1 MLLIHKIFSTFF
13 VLVLILLSGCS
24 QKNTRFYKEPY
35 FKKSTNKYFITP
47 SGNENVYT
55 KSSSDIIKN
64 SKAMHRATMRSYVI
78 RGIRYHPK
86 SVEIG
91 QVQKGIA
98 SWYGPNFHSKLTSN
112 GEIYNMYAS
121 TAAHKT
127 LPMNT
132 IVKVD
137 NINNGKSTIV
147 RINDRGPFVDGRVID
162 LSNKAARQI
171 GIISKG
177 TANVRVTILN
187 TNSHFKSKVNKQTH
201 KPIYT
206 KNNLNYNV
214 QVGAFK
220 NYEGA
225 KSTKK
230 KLDLIF
236 DNKYTVVIKKLYNN
250 AELINKVLI
259 IGFKTKQEASRFRQ
273 IYGLDY
279 ARIIQE

>member
-1 MLLIHKIFSTFF
+1 MLLVNRMLFTLF
-13 VLVLILLSGCS
+13 VLFLLFLSGCS
-24 QKNTRFYKEPY
+24 QKNIKFYKESY
-35 FKKSTNKYFITP
+35 FKKSTNEYVITP
-47 SGNENVYT
+47 NQDDNKYIKNSNE
-55 KSSSDIIKN
+55 IIKN
-64 SKAMHRATMRSYVI
+64 SKAMHRATMRSYSI
-78 RGIRYHPK
+78 RGIRYYPK

-91 QVQKGIA
+91 EIQRGIA

-112 GEIYNMYAS
+112 GEKYNMYAS

-137 NINNGKSTIV
+137 NLNNGKSTIV
-147 RINDRGPFVDGRVID
+147 RINDRGPFVNGRIID
-162 LSNKAARQI
+162 LSNKAANDI
-171 GIISKG
+171 GIVNIG
-177 TANVRVTILN
+177 TVDVKVTVLS
-187 TNSHFKSKVNKQTH
+187 TNSHFTTKVSKQIH
-201 KPIYT
+201 RQ
-206 KNNLNYNV
+206 KNISNNIKYNV

-230 KLDLIF
+230 KLDMIF

-250 AELINKVLI
+250 AKLINKVFI
-259 IGFKTKQEASRFRQ
+259 IGFRTKEEASRFKQ
-273 IYGLDY
+273 IYGLNS

>member
-1 MLLIHKIFSTFF
+1 MLLVNRMLFTLF
-13 VLVLILLSGCS
+13 VLFLLFLSGCS
-24 QKNTRFYKEPY
+24 QKNIKFYKESY
-35 FKKSTNKYFITP
+35 FKKSTNEYVITP
-47 SGNENVYT
+47 NQDDNKYIKNSNE
-55 KSSSDIIKN
+55 IIKN
-64 SKAMHRATMRSYVI
+64 SKAMHRATMRSYSI
-78 RGIRYHPK
+78 RGIRYYPK

-91 QVQKGIA
+91 EIQRGIA

-112 GEIYNMYAS
+112 GEKYNMYAS

-137 NINNGKSTIV
+137 NLNNGKSTIV
-147 RINDRGPFVDGRVID
+147 RINDRGPFVNGRIID
-162 LSNKAARQI
+162 LSNKAANDI
-171 GIISKG
+171 GIINIG
-177 TANVRVTILN
+177 TVDVKVTVLN
-187 TNSHFKSKVNKQTH
+187 TNSHFTTKVSKQIHKQ
-201 KPIYT
+201 
-206 KNNLNYNV
+206 KNISNNIKYNV

-230 KLDLIF
+230 KLDMIF

-250 AELINKVLI
+250 AKLINKVFI
-259 IGFKTKQEASRFRQ
+259 IGFRTKEEASRFKQ
-273 IYGLDY
+273 IYGLNS